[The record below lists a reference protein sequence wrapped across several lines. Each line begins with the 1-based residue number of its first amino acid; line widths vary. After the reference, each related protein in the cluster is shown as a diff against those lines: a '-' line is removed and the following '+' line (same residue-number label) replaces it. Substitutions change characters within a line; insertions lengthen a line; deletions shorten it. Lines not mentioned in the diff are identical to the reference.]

1 MYSLYAHRRSLT
13 LVVIFAT
20 LSCIFWLAVFHAEAA
35 IQQNFRLTSPKLSG
49 TQLTLR
55 VGDVENVTISIT
67 NAALGTDIRQVKAP
81 GSNSSVK
88 IEPTDTGFKLT
99 ALQSS
104 PPIPLTFNLGDDRF
118 DLTVTVLPRVAPGD
132 IKINA
137 PSTFSRTATNKIWQ
151 KRSYRLTIDRI
162 GTPTREA
169 SDLITLNSSA
179 PDVLQVTPDNNNWTV
194 IGLRPETAKIQ
205 VKDKLSGE
213 LITEI
218 SFEVAVATQNI
229 SVENSPFT
237 VRPIRN
243 PDGSAREKLV
253 PLADLGIKVV
263 GTNGLP
269 LPLTDAL
276 NGKALLI
283 GASSAPNSFTVDE
296 NGLLA
301 KSAGEGT
308 FTLTS
313 DNGNVQTTVF
323 VKVEPV
329 SSSISF
335 NPPVPVVIVGQAQ
348 AVVATVLD
356 DKGLPRPDRSV
367 IWQSDNIS
375 RLAIVTGGNGVAQ
388 LVGIAASQDDAPVK
402 VTATVI
408 GEEGVKADLFVF
420 VRDKGQV
427 LGFSPLDIRLEPLDE
442 QIARDLFG
450 KKTIDDF
457 YITKVRLYNNLRNGR
472 GENIGDS
479 ILVFSE
485 SLEANV
491 SMEKKREKGGGDWES
506 LTNCD
511 ISVIRG
517 LTQLVPFNNSSNTPP
532 VTPSTPCSFTTS
544 FPAPT
549 PAPAVNGTSAG
560 NATTAAATP
569 APTPPSV
576 SMIDP
581 NYPGRYRPYTFEMV
595 ANSHDRRDDR
605 SLRSRA
611 LLIANSLGS
620 LTSVITAVAV
630 PGPSSDL
637 PLGLDKYQNLLIPS
651 FEKLFPSLRESQRIN
666 LINETMRPLEEVPY
680 GSDVARIVFFPKK
693 PLKGI
698 LPGYVVRFTGIS
710 NYNLTAE
717 VAIIK
722 KTLKQ

>member
-20 LSCIFWLAVFHAEAA
+20 LACIFWLAVFHAEAA

-55 VGDVENVTISIT
+55 VGDAENVTVAIT
-67 NAALGTDIRQVKAP
+67 NAALGTDVRQVKAP
-81 GSNSSVK
+81 GSNSFVK

-104 PPIPLTFNLGDDRF
+104 PPIPLTFNLGDDRL
-118 DLTVTVLPRVAPGD
+118 DLTITVLPRIAPGD

-151 KRSYRLTIDRI
+151 KRSYRLSIDRI
-162 GTPTREA
+162 GTPAREA

-179 PDVLQVTPDNNNWTV
+179 PNILQVMPDNTNWTV
-194 IGLRPETAKIQ
+194 IGLRPESAKIQ

-218 SFEVAVATQNI
+218 SFEVAVATQSI
-229 SVENSPFT
+229 RVENSPFT
-237 VRPIRN
+237 VRPVRN
-243 PDGSAREKLV
+243 SDGSARQKLV
-253 PLADLGIKVV
+253 PLADLSIKVV

-269 LPLTDAL
+269 LPLADAL
-276 NGKALLI
+276 NSKALLI
-283 GASSAPNSFTVDE
+283 EASSAPNSFTVDE

-301 KSAGEGT
+301 KSAGDGT

-313 DNGNVQTTVF
+313 DDGNVRTTVF

-329 SSSISF
+329 SASISF
-335 NPPVPVVIVGQAQ
+335 NPPVPVVIVGQSQ
-348 AVVATVLD
+348 TVVATVLD

-367 IWQSDNIS
+367 IWQSDNLS

-402 VTATVI
+402 VTATVM
-408 GEEGVKADLFVF
+408 GDEGVKADLFVF

-457 YITKVRLYNNLRNGR
+457 YIMKVRLYNNLRNGR

-491 SMEKKREKGGGDWES
+491 SMEKKREKGGGDWEP

-517 LTQLVPFNNSSNTPP
+517 LTQLVPFNNSFNTAPS
-532 VTPSTPCSFTTS
+532 VPSTPCSFTTL
-544 FPAPT
+544 FPATTPAAAAATPT
-549 PAPAVNGTSAG
+549 PAPA
-560 NATTAAATP
+560 P
-569 APTPPSV
+569 AL
-576 SMIDP
+576 IDP